1 MVVHNIYIF
10 GRDGACLYYHEWLR
24 PKPVRDGAGSISD
37 DQKMMFGLFFS
48 LKTFAAAMDPKCVP
62 ICISNA
68 PSLGIHL
75 HGAMCSACK
84 CPIRDQAPRR
94 LKRVHVVQVQ
104 VRCATRGAAA
114 YRGEL
119 QLP

>member
-1 MVVHNIYIF
+1 MSAELCQRCNDNVSVASCGGMVVHNIYIF

-62 ICISNA
+62 SCASKHYFWHT
-68 PSLGIHL
+68 LY
-75 HGAMCSACK
+75 SA
-84 CPIRDQAPRR
+84 RDSAN
-94 LKRVHVVQVQ
+94 
-104 VRCATRGAAA
+104 
-114 YRGEL
+114 
-119 QLP
+119 